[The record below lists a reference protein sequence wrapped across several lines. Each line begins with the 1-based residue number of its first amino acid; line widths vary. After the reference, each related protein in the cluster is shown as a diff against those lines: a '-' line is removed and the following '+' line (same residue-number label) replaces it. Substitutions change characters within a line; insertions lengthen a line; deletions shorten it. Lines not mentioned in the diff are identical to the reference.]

1 MGKLNASLVLLYA
14 DGVVIAAQRGFT
26 LNLEQDLPDTTNKE
40 SGGWAEHLNGL
51 RNSSVDITALFSTT
65 GVSAGELLDYI
76 IDRSS
81 LLLAIV
87 GGIAFPIV
95 AEVDVAN
102 SKIDAPLED
111 ALALSGSL
119 KINGPLYQLK
129 GTAAALVTDVDGGG
143 HDYDTLTPSGIG
155 IASAI
160 HIAASASYCKSNSFA
175 ITSGDVVKV
184 PVFFTWTSGEYPTV
198 ELCEVGGGAAAI
210 SNVATLV
217 AGLNIITLT
226 ATDTHTACLAFRN
239 TIAASW
245 AISPVYAFKYVA
257 S

>member
-1 MGKLNASLVLLYA
+1 MAKINASLVLLYA

-40 SGGWAEHLNGL
+40 SSGWAEHINGL
-51 RNSSVDITALFSTT
+51 RNSSIDLTALFSTT
-65 GVSAGELLDYI
+65 GLSAGELLDYI
-76 IDRSS
+76 INRSS

-87 GGIAFPIV
+87 GGITYPLV

-102 SKIDAPLED
+102 TKIDAPMED
-111 ALALSGSL
+111 ALSLSGSL
-119 KINGPLYQLK
+119 KVNGDLYQLK
-129 GTAAALVTDVDGGG
+129 GTAAALVTDPDAGTT
-143 HDYDTLTPSGIG
+143 DYDTLTPSGIA
-155 IASAI
+155 ITSAI
-160 HIAASASYCKSNSFA
+160 NAAGAAFCKSNSFA

-184 PVFFTWTSGEYPTV
+184 PVFFTWVSGEYPTV

-226 ATDTHTACLAFRN
+226 ATDTHTACLCFRN
-239 TIAASW
+239 TAAASW
-245 AISPVYAFKYVA
+245 SISPIYAFKYTA
-257 S
+257 T

>member
-1 MGKLNASLVLLYA
+1 MGKLNASLVQLYA

-87 GGIAFPIV
+87 GGIAFPLV

-119 KINGPLYQLK
+119 KIDGPLYQLK
-129 GTAAALVTDVDGGG
+129 GTAAALVTDPDAGTT
-143 HDYDTLTPSGIG
+143 DYDTLTLSGLAIT
-155 IASAI
+155 SAVN
-160 HIAASASYCKSNSFA
+160 AAGNAFCKSNSFA

-184 PVFFTWTSGEYPTV
+184 PVFFTWVSGEYPTV

-226 ATDTHTACLAFRN
+226 ATDTHTACICFRN
-239 TIAASW
+239 TAAASW